1 MAGHGELLLRGSLLR
16 TFLLIV
22 NIIVAFFL
30 MPFVIHA
37 VGDRWYGMWT
47 LVGTLM
53 GYYGYLDLGL
63 SVSVQRFI
71 ARAIGKGDEAE
82 VNRLFTTGLVLFI
95 GLAIVVLAASGIVA
109 LVAPRFFSDP
119 EELRVFRIVVLIL
132 GVNTAVMFAAAPANG
147 LFTGHL
153 RYDVPTTV
161 QLAMLVVRTALIV
174 FFIRAG
180 YSIVALALITFL
192 TDTGGNLARVWLARR
207 MFRRVR
213 VSRAFYAPASMRELF
228 SYGGK
233 TFVNQ
238 LAELLRFQID
248 HVVIAAFINL
258 SAVTVF
264 NIASQLVFYFRSL
277 LQALVGVLV
286 PLFAR
291 YQAEGDQ
298 STMARAYLFTTKL
311 AALVAMMGGGAMVIF
326 GKPFIEVWMGP
337 DYSSAYPPL
346 AVLAVATTLF
356 VAVQP
361 AVTVIYGV
369 GAVGTLAKVSL
380 AEAVSNLIL
389 SVILVRELGIL
400 GVALGTAI
408 PLVFFSVFLTVF
420 GNRLVGTTIRI
431 WLRSVGPV
439 LGVTLVAQLCTGYIA
454 HRLAPAGYFDMILLF
469 LALYPAQAL
478 LVLWLAFSPEEQKL
492 IRGTTVRALGFG

>member
-16 TFLLIV
+16 TFLLIA

-30 MPFVIHA
+30 MPFVIHS

-71 ARAIGKGDEAE
+71 ARAIGKNDEAE
-82 VNRLFTTGLVLFI
+82 VSRLFTTGLVLFV
-95 GLAIVVLAASGIVA
+95 GLAIVVLVVSGIVA
-109 LVAPRFFSDP
+109 LVAPRFFSNA
-119 EELRVFRIVVLIL
+119 EELNVFRIVVLIL

-147 LFTGHL
+147 LFSGHL

-207 MFRRVR
+207 MFRHVR
-213 VSRAFYAPASMRELF
+213 VSRAYYAPARLRELF

-264 NIASQLVFYFRSL
+264 NIASQLVFYFRAL

-291 YQAEGDQ
+291 YQAEGDR

-311 AALVAMMGGGAMVIF
+311 AALVAMLGGGAMVIF

-337 DYSSAYPPL
+337 DYASAYPSL
-346 AVLAVATTLF
+346 AFLAVATTLF
-356 VAVQP
+356 VAAQP

-380 AEAVSNLIL
+380 VEASSNLIL
-389 SVILVRELGIL
+389 SVFLVRELGIL

-408 PLVFFSVFLTVF
+408 PLVFFSTFLILF
-420 GNRLVGTTIRI
+420 GNRLAGTTVRI

-439 LGVTLVAQLCTGYIA
+439 LGVTLVTQICTGYIV
-454 HRLAPAGYFDMILLF
+454 HRLAPAGYVDMIMLF

-478 LVLWLAFSPEEQKL
+478 LALWLAFSPEEQKL